1 MFSKDQTA
9 GRVVCLADYGRL
21 KAGAIVP
28 ESNELYA
35 DVEAWIAEG
44 NTLAEFKGYPDT
56 RLLDDVKQAAMRRI
70 NSAYEAELA
79 SIRSEYPESEQ
90 MTWDKQEREA
100 RAFLADSATATPLL
114 DAMATGRGMD
124 KAELATRIIAKAD
137 AWMQASG
144 LATGKRQALEDQV
157 KAAETVEAVEAI
169 GW

>member
-1 MFSKDQTA
+1 MGAVNWVAAPTA
-9 GRVVCLADYGRL
+9 
-21 KAGAIVP
+21 
-28 ESNELYA
+28 EE
-35 DVEAWIAEG
+35 
-44 NTLAEFKGYPDT
+44 
-56 RLLDDVKQAAMRRI
+56 LLDHAKATTIRRI
-70 NSAYEAELA
+70 NAAYEAELA

-114 DAMATGRGMD
+114 DAVATGRGMD

-137 AWMQASG
+137 AWIQASG

-169 GW
+169 SWE

>member
-1 MFSKDQTA
+1 MGTITKFVPAKT
-9 GRVVCLADYGRL
+9 
-21 KAGAIVP
+21 KA
-28 ESNELYA
+28 EK
-35 DVEAWIAEG
+35 
-44 NTLAEFKGYPDT
+44 LAEAQ
-56 RLLDDVKQAAMRRI
+56 QAAMRRV
-70 NSAYEAELA
+70 NAGYEAELA

-100 RAFLADSATATPLL
+100 RAFLADSSTATPLL

-124 KAELATRIIAKAD
+124 KVELATRIIAKAD

-169 GW
+169 GWE

>member
-1 MFSKDQTA
+1 MGNVYWIPPKT
-9 GRVVCLADYGRL
+9 
-21 KAGAIVP
+21 
-28 ESNELYA
+28 
-35 DVEAWIAEG
+35 EAEK
-44 NTLAEFKGYPDT
+44 LAEAQ
-56 RLLDDVKQAAMRRI
+56 QAAMRRV
-70 NSAYEAELA
+70 NAAYEAELA

-124 KAELATRIIAKAD
+124 KTELATRIIAKAD

-169 GW
+169 GWEK

>member
-1 MFSKDQTA
+1 MGNVYWIPPKT
-9 GRVVCLADYGRL
+9 
-21 KAGAIVP
+21 
-28 ESNELYA
+28 
-35 DVEAWIAEG
+35 EAEK
-44 NTLAEFKGYPDT
+44 LAEAQ
-56 RLLDDVKQAAMRRI
+56 QAAMRRI

-114 DAMATGRGMD
+114 DAMSTGRGMD
-124 KAELATRIIAKAD
+124 KTELATRIVAKAD

-157 KAAETVEAVEAI
+157 KAAETVEAVESI
-169 GW
+169 GWE